1 MRFLSISKHKQCEW
15 AYECY
20 RTAVK
25 IMFIQMSTKQ
35 GIKQF
40 KERAIYEIV
49 KEYKQLHYMNTFVR
63 VCPEDLTTKQKRDA
77 LRAITLIEEKRP
89 GKIKRRACAY
99 DGA

>member
-15 AYECY
+15 DYECY

-40 KERAIYEIV
+40 KERAIDEIV
-49 KEYKQLHYMNTFVR
+49 KEYKQLHYMNTFGR
-63 VCPEDLTTKQKRDA
+63 VCPEHLIPKHKRDA
-77 LRAITLIEEKRP
+77 LHAITLIKGKRS
-89 GKIKRRACAY
+89 GEIK
-99 DGA
+99 GI